1 MPLKGRGQEDLRA
14 REKETMQVVS
24 GVSTQETKKAFTL
37 IELLV
42 VIAIIAL
49 LMAIL
54 LPSLRLAR
62 EQARQ
67 VSCAANLRNLA
78 LALVS
83 YMDNNDQC
91 LPPAEPRDKLD
102 TTSQDNWYLNTAL
115 LAHMDVEPQRDA
127 QGHALGPP
135 TDRTVLT
142 CPSHPSPTMTRDV
155 SPLFPPEKRPYA
167 LSYMIN
173 GTWRLSNRG
182 GVRGSHRRATE
193 FPKPSETLALCD
205 GNGYY
210 SARAVVLYEAC
221 PAGNFEYRHRDNIN
235 VLFLDTHTG
244 AMKKK
249 DVPMG
254 RANRYTHFWSEK
266 KKQM

>member
-1 MPLKGRGQEDLRA
+1 MCKGKNG
-14 REKETMQVVS
+14 
-24 GVSTQETKKAFTL
+24 FTL

-62 EQARQ
+62 EQARR
-67 VSCAANLRNLA
+67 VACAANLRNLG

-83 YMDNNDQC
+83 YIDDNEQC
-91 LPPAEPRDKLD
+91 LPPAEARDKLD

-115 LAHMDVEPQRDA
+115 LASMDVEPQRDID
-127 QGHALGPP
+127 GKILGPP
-135 TDRTVLT
+135 ADRTVLT
-142 CPSHPSPTMTRDV
+142 CPSHRNPRMTRDE
-155 SPLFPPEKRPYA
+155 SPVFPPEQRPYA
-167 LSYMIN
+167 LSYMMN

-182 GVRGSHRRATE
+182 GIRGDRRHATE
-193 FPKPSETLALCD
+193 FRKPSETLALCD

-221 PAGNFEYRHRDNIN
+221 PAGNFEYRHRDSIN
-235 VLFLDTHTG
+235 LLFLDGHTG
-244 AMKKK
+244 AMIEK

-254 RANRYTHFWSEK
+254 RDNRYTHFWSEK
-266 KKQM
+266 K

>member
-1 MPLKGRGQEDLRA
+1 MVPNWRGKEDFRA
-14 REKETMQVVS
+14 RKKEIMPVVS
-24 GVSTQETKKAFTL
+24 GVSMQETKKGFTL
-37 IELLV
+37 VELLV

-49 LMAIL
+49 LMAML

-67 VSCAANLRNLA
+67 VACAANLRNLG

-83 YMDNNDQC
+83 YIDNNEQC

-102 TTSQDNWYLNTAL
+102 TTSEDNWYINTDL
-115 LAHMDVEPQRDA
+115 LASMNVEPQRDA
-127 QGHALGPP
+127 DGIVLGPP
-135 TDRTVLT
+135 ADRTVLT
-142 CPSHPSPTMTRDV
+142 CPSHPEPTMTRNV
-155 SPLFPPEKRPYA
+155 SPLFPPEERPYA

-182 GVRGSHRRATE
+182 GMRGSRRQANE
-193 FPKPSETLALCD
+193 FRKPSDTLALCD

-221 PAGNFEYRHRDNIN
+221 PAGNFEYRHIDNIN
-235 VLFLDTHTG
+235 VLFLDGHTG

-254 RANRYTHFWSEK
+254 RENRYSHFWSEK
-266 KKQM
+266 KEEM